1 MWLQLLSELQAYVK
15 QNHTTGVVWN
25 SQKKSDSF
33 EGQVWFSDII
43 ATAASA
49 GDEFTKLTNGPLK
62 PFFVQDNW
70 ELNQL
75 GRADNTL
82 MLIILTFATL
92 MNF

>member
-1 MWLQLLSELQAYVK
+1 MNRPVILKVIA
-15 QNHTTGVVWN
+15 TTFDGLFTIIKL
-25 SQKKSDSF
+25 KKSDSF

-75 GRADNTL
+75 GRAVNTL